1 MYAIFTY
8 ISSDIVSKPFQAVAV
23 RALEL
28 LDSLDSDDVT
38 RIVWAFGEL
47 GVHEDAFFEEVADR

>member
-1 MYAIFTY
+1 M
-8 ISSDIVSKPFQAVAV
+8 AV